1 MKDRI
6 VVAARAARG
15 AVVANW
21 RPFLLVQL
29 VAVALVAAYY
39 LVPGA
44 AGATAALAAFKV
56 RGGYLFSGLGMAI
69 TGGLLPEVAKRVTR
83 MPSKKLGIGDL
94 LFQMAVFAFL
104 GVSIDALYRWLGHL
118 FGLGVTP
125 QIVAEK
131 VFFDQ
136 LFFAPF
142 VSISFSTTVF
152 LWRDA
157 GFDAAKT
164 KQEFH
169 NGNWLIRY
177 TSLLVM
183 CWAFWFPV
191 LACVYAMPPNL
202 QFCLGLCAQTA
213 WGLLLLWMSAPSTQE
228 SSDATDMRR

>member
-6 VVAARAARG
+6 VEAARAARG

-21 RPFLLVQL
+21 RPFLLVQM
-29 VAVALVAAYY
+29 VALALVVAYY

-44 AGATAALAAFKV
+44 ASATAALAAFKV
-56 RGGYLFSGLGMAI
+56 RGGFLFSGLGMAI
-69 TGGLLPEVAKRVTR
+69 TGGLLPEVAKWVTR
-83 MPSKKLGIGDL
+83 MPSRRLGIGDL
-94 LFQMAVFAFL
+94 AFQMAVFAFL
-104 GVSIDALYRWLGHL
+104 GVSIDALYRWLGHV
-118 FGLGVTP
+118 FGLGATP
-125 QIVAEK
+125 QIVLEK

-157 GFDAAKT
+157 GFDLGRT
-164 KQEFH
+164 RLEFR
-169 NGNWLIRY
+169 NGNWATRF

-213 WGLLLLWMSAPSTQE
+213 WGLLLLWMSTGKSE
-228 SSDATDMRR
+228 